1 MRWYEPVASGARLW
15 GARYTKVARFV
26 RRVRRRV
33 RKKVWT
39 EKTRPVIVSCALA
52 VVMGY
57 LIVRL

>member
-15 GARYTKVARFV
+15 RARYTQVARFV

-33 RKKVWT
+33 RRKVWT
-39 EKTRPVIVSCALA
+39 EKTRPVIVSCASA